1 MAPPNVP
8 RATYRLQFQKGF
20 GFDDARRIVPYVTVG
35 TKVGRAERIGLIRLG
50 SRVDVYLPQGI
61 APAVSVG
68 DKTVAGVT
76 GLDHG

>member
-1 MAPPNVP
+1 
-8 RATYRLQFQKGF
+8 
-20 GFDDARRIVPYVTVG
+20 
-35 TKVGRAERIGLIRLG
+35 
-50 SRVDVYLPQGI
+50 VDVYLPQGI